1 MPGLM
6 KKIDMFCY
14 RHPRFGVR
22 NLMLIVV
29 IGTAAVWLLSMMDRS
44 GQLLGLLSFS
54 PTAILHGQIWRLVT
68 FVFVPTNSGIWLLI
82 SLYFYYFVGSV
93 LEREWGA
100 GRFTIFYLSGMLL
113 TIVYGFIV
121 YFAAGLP
128 VPLSTVYINYSLF
141 FAFATLYPDN
151 MVLLFFFIPLKMKWL
166 AWLDAAY
173 FAYSILDGLISLPG
187 TLKLL
192 GIMPVIAILNY
203 LLFFGS
209 TLGGLFRP
217 RAARRKTV
225 NFQQELHRMKKDAK
239 QKNYMHKC
247 AVCGRT
253 DADYPELEFRYC
265 SRCAGYH
272 CFCQDH
278 INNHVHFT
286 E

>member
-1 MPGLM
+1 
-6 KKIDMFCY
+6 
-14 RHPRFGVR
+14 
-22 NLMLIVV
+22 
-29 IGTAAVWLLSMMDRS
+29 MDRS

>member
-22 NLMLIVV
+22 NLMLIIV

-187 TLKLL
+187 TGHRHFEL
-192 GIMPVIAILNY
+192 PA
-203 LLFFGS
+203 
-209 TLGGLFRP
+209 LFRQH
-217 RAARRKTV
+217 A
-225 NFQQELHRMKKDAK
+225 
-239 QKNYMHKC
+239 
-247 AVCGRT
+247 GR
-253 DADYPELEFRYC
+253 PVPPP
-265 SRCAGYH
+265 RCAAQNGELPAGAAPH
-272 CFCQDH
+272 EEGRKAEKLHAQVRRLRPH
-278 INNHVHFT
+278 GRGLPGA
-286 E
+286 

>member
-6 KKIDMFCY
+6 KKIAMFCY

>member
-22 NLMLIVV
+22 NLMLIIV

-113 TIVYGFIV
+113 SIVYGFIV
-121 YFAAGLP
+121 
-128 VPLSTVYINYSLF
+128 
-141 FAFATLYPDN
+141 
-151 MVLLFFFIPLKMKWL
+151 
-166 AWLDAAY
+166 
-173 FAYSILDGLISLPG
+173 
-187 TLKLL
+187 
-192 GIMPVIAILNY
+192 
-203 LLFFGS
+203 
-209 TLGGLFRP
+209 
-217 RAARRKTV
+217 
-225 NFQQELHRMKKDAK
+225 
-239 QKNYMHKC
+239 
-247 AVCGRT
+247 
-253 DADYPELEFRYC
+253 
-265 SRCAGYH
+265 
-272 CFCQDH
+272 
-278 INNHVHFT
+278 
-286 E
+286 

>member
-14 RHPRFGVR
+14 RYPRFGVR
-22 NLMLIVV
+22 NLMLIIV

>member
-1 MPGLM
+1 MPGLL

-22 NLMLIVV
+22 NLMLIIV
-29 IGTAAVWLLSMMDRS
+29 IGTAAVWLLDLMDS
-44 GQLLGLLSFS
+44 TGQLLSLLAFS
-54 PTAILHGQIWRLVT
+54 PAAILRGQIWRLLT

-121 YFAAGLP
+121 YFAAGLSM
-128 VPLSTVYINYSLF
+128 PLSTIYINYSLF

-151 MVLLFFFIPLKMKWL
+151 MVLLFFFIPIKMKWL

-187 TLKLL
+187 VLKLL
-192 GIMPVIAILNY
+192 GLMPVIAILNY

-209 TLGGLFRP
+209 SLGGLFRP
-217 RAARRKTV
+217 RAARRSTV
-225 NFQQELHRMKKDAK
+225 DFKQELHRMKKDAK
-239 QKNYMHKC
+239 QKNYTHKC